1 MKDKITIKL
10 IRWEGLVLNS
20 CIMAT
25 RLWMKPLKAMLV
37 LFWERSKCKLWVS
50 KFSLANFH
58 FHPYIWLKDLWWKYS
73 NLMPNQSVFLH
84 KHLYLSKIVLKLE
97 TDIHF
102 RNVVA
107 SKSLNSK
114 PDEKKMKD
122 LLVFFGE
129 VRIESITCNLCD
141 WQQEAGA
148 IAFYPCWFC
157 KMELELL
164 HVESE
169 CVQRHDQF

>member
-1 MKDKITIKL
+1 
-10 IRWEGLVLNS
+10 
-20 CIMAT
+20 
-25 RLWMKPLKAMLV
+25 
-37 LFWERSKCKLWVS
+37 
-50 KFSLANFH
+50 
-58 FHPYIWLKDLWWKYS
+58 
-73 NLMPNQSVFLH
+73 MPNQSVFLH

-141 WQQEAGA
+141 
-148 IAFYPCWFC
+148 
-157 KMELELL
+157 
-164 HVESE
+164 
-169 CVQRHDQF
+169 